1 MRYRLL
7 FLFGILPFLMIGQNP
22 LKKELKG
29 NGTSMFYSPS
39 QFSFTNQSG
48 ATVYITE
55 LKDNRSINWNKQV
68 NDSVKIESIGDFW
81 NFPVAIIFKNKINQ
95 DLSKANVNVDYS
107 AQGENIYKIEPTIDV
122 FYPNY
127 VLFPDKGYW
136 VLSKINM
143 NVSKGT
149 QKLFTKS
156 YQEYT
161 FFNKNINGYKEAFN
175 SDLKEGA
182 NVAMWSSMK
191 RLLDQFYADFN
202 DAMGGKS
209 IQSSDIAINTIGASS
224 IVNDANLNSQVAN
237 YSVSKNSKESGQAN
251 NYKLDGDVPPL
262 PPPADPKLEN
272 AVNSIGKTTTPN
284 PKLKQPV
291 SIPVLDSAKLAERR
305 AREELRKIALDSAKR
320 AKEESILATKKVEQE
335 EKEKIQFKRDSILR
349 FKKEALAMK
358 IREKT
363 QADSAKK
370 AEISQKIEAA
380 KKKREEEKAKLNP
393 KSMSETPADKSASV
407 PKNDEP
413 AIEKKK
419 PQSIAKNTLRR
430 SGTETVSEALRRIA
444 REIEEEENGAP
455 RVISIPIEKSVS
467 AENDGNK
474 DKNTDK
480 KKVREE
486 QIAKRNAEKAKIAE
500 EFKRRKS
507 ERDSLITLD
516 KQKKQDSLL
525 AIRKAKAME
534 IEQAVARV
542 KAAKDSVAKL
552 LAAKKY
558 VEDSAFMVRE
568 KERRREAVLAAQKA
582 AMEAERNFLI
592 KNPNAGEMFATVS
605 TDPPSKLPDTR
616 TREQVLAD
624 RIFTPKSESTKN
636 LLARVKLITP
646 EEEERMLSQMKTDDK
661 AIVDSFFIQ
670 MQKNRPVPTYTP
682 LDTVKAVASST
693 DTVPQTVS
701 KDDKK
706 TQIIE
711 KGLKSA
717 KDTKDTKKTQDK
729 KDLKSKVDTAAK
741 STQDKG
747 VKVTTNP
754 QDKVASPETKNS
766 KEQTPKN
773 PAKVEEPKKDS
784 TTKEKKAQDLEAEI
798 ERKKNEIN
806 ERRKKAKA
814 S

>member
-55 LKDNRSINWNKQV
+55 LKDNRSINWNKQA

-81 NFPVAIIFKNKINQ
+81 NFPIAIIFKNKINQ

-175 SDLKEGA
+175 TDLKEGA

-191 RLLDQFYADFN
+191 RLLDQFYGDFN

-224 IVNDANLNSQVAN
+224 IVKDANLNSQVAN
-237 YSVSKNSKESGQAN
+237 YSESKNSMESGQAN

-262 PPPADPKLEN
+262 PPPTDSKLEN
-272 AVNSIGKTTTPN
+272 AINSIGKTTTPN
-284 PKLKQPV
+284 PQLKLPT
-291 SIPVLDSAKLAERR
+291 SIPVIDSAKLAERKV
-305 AREELRKIALDSAKR
+305 REELRKIALDSAKR
-320 AKEESILATKKVEQE
+320 AKEELILATKKVEQE

-370 AEISQKIEAA
+370 VEISQKIEAA

-393 KSMSETPADKSASV
+393 KSISETAADKSVSV

-419 PQSIAKNTLRR
+419 PQSIAKKTFRR
-430 SGTETVSEALRRIA
+430 SGNETVSEALRRIA

-455 RVISIPIEKSVS
+455 RVISIPREKSVS
-467 AENDGNK
+467 AENDVNK
-474 DKNTDK
+474 DKN
-480 KKVREE
+480 KVREE
-486 QIAKRNAEKAKIAE
+486 QTAKRNAEKAKIAE
-500 EFKRRKS
+500 EVKRRKS
-507 ERDSLITLD
+507 ELDSLLSLD

-525 AIRKAKAME
+525 AIRKVKAME
-534 IEQAVARV
+534 IEQAMARA
-542 KAAKDSVAKL
+542 KASKDSMDKL
-552 LAAKKY
+552 IAAKKY
-558 VEDSAFMVRE
+558 IEDSTFMVRE

-605 TDPPSKLPDTR
+605 TDPPSKLPDAR
-616 TREQVLAD
+616 TREQILAD
-624 RIFTPKSESTKN
+624 RIFTPKSESTKS

-682 LDTVKAVASST
+682 LDTVKTVASPT
-693 DTVPQTVS
+693 ETVSKTVS

-717 KDTKDTKKTQDK
+717 KDAKDTKKAQDK
-729 KDLKSKVDTAAK
+729 KDLKSKLDTVAK
-741 STQDKG
+741 STPDK
-747 VKVTTNP
+747 VAKVTTNP
-754 QDKVASPETKNS
+754 QDKEASPETKSS
-766 KEQTPKN
+766 KEQKPKD
-773 PAKVEEPKKDS
+773 PAKAEEPKKDS

>member
-29 NGTSMFYSPS
+29 NGISMFYSPS

-55 LKDNRSINWNKQV
+55 LKDNRSINWNKQP

-81 NFPVAIIFKNKINQ
+81 NFPIAIIFKNKINQ

-149 QKLFTKS
+149 QKLFAKS

-175 SDLKEGA
+175 TDLKEGA

-191 RLLDQFYADFN
+191 RLLDQFYVDFN

-224 IVNDANLNSQVAN
+224 IVNDASLNSQVAN
-237 YSVSKNSKESGQAN
+237 YSVSKNSVESGQAN

-262 PPPADPKLEN
+262 PPPTDPKLEN

-284 PKLKQPV
+284 PTVKQST

-320 AKEESILATKKVEQE
+320 AKEELILATKKVEQE

-370 AEISQKIEAA
+370 VEISQKIEAA

-393 KSMSETPADKSASV
+393 KNVSESATDKSVSV
-407 PKNDEP
+407 PKNDDP

-419 PQSIAKNTLRR
+419 PQSIAKKTFRR
-430 SGTETVSEALRRIA
+430 SGNETVSEALRRIA

-455 RVISIPIEKSVS
+455 RVTSIPREKSVS
-467 AENDGNK
+467 AENDGTK
-474 DKNTDK
+474 DKN
-480 KKVREE
+480 KVREE
-486 QIAKRNAEKAKIAE
+486 QAAKRNAEKAKIAE
-500 EFKRRKS
+500 EFKRRES
-507 ERDSLITLD
+507 ERDSLLSLD

-534 IEQAVARV
+534 IEQAMARA
-542 KAAKDSVAKL
+542 KASKDSMDKL
-552 LAAKKY
+552 IAAKKY
-558 VEDSAFMVRE
+558 IEDSAFMVRE

-605 TDPPSKLPDTR
+605 TDPPSKLPDAR

-624 RIFTPKSESTKN
+624 RIFTPKSESTKS

-682 LDTVKAVASST
+682 LDTVKVVASST
-693 DTVPQTVS
+693 ETVSKTVS

-717 KDTKDTKKTQDK
+717 KDAKDTKTAQDK

-741 STQDKG
+741 STLDKGAKATTNAQDK
-747 VKVTTNP
+747 P
-754 QDKVASPETKNS
+754 ASPETKS
-766 KEQTPKN
+766 PKEQTPKD

-798 ERKKNEIN
+798 ERKKQEIY

-814 S
+814 G

>member
-29 NGTSMFYSPS
+29 NGISMFYSPS

-55 LKDNRSINWNKQV
+55 LKDNRSINWNKQP

-81 NFPVAIIFKNKINQ
+81 NFPIAIIFKNKINQ

-107 AQGENIYKIEPTIDV
+107 AQGENSYKIEPTIDV

-149 QKLFTKS
+149 QKLFAKS

-175 SDLKEGA
+175 TDLKEGA

-191 RLLDQFYADFN
+191 RLLDQFYVDFN

-224 IVNDANLNSQVAN
+224 IVNDASLNSQVAN
-237 YSVSKNSKESGQAN
+237 YSVSKNSVESGQAN

-262 PPPADPKLEN
+262 PPPTDPKLEN

-284 PKLKQPV
+284 PTVKQST

-320 AKEESILATKKVEQE
+320 AKEELILATKKVEQE

-370 AEISQKIEAA
+370 VEISQKIEAA

-393 KSMSETPADKSASV
+393 KNVSESATDKSVSV

-419 PQSIAKNTLRR
+419 PQSIAKKTFRR
-430 SGTETVSEALRRIA
+430 SGNETVSEALRRIA

-455 RVISIPIEKSVS
+455 RVTSIPREKSVS
-467 AENDGNK
+467 AENDGTK
-474 DKNTDK
+474 DKN
-480 KKVREE
+480 KVREE
-486 QIAKRNAEKAKIAE
+486 QAAKRNAEKAKIAE
-500 EFKRRKS
+500 EFKRRES
-507 ERDSLITLD
+507 ERDSLLSLD

-534 IEQAVARV
+534 IEQAMARA
-542 KAAKDSVAKL
+542 KASKDSMDKL
-552 LAAKKY
+552 IAAKKY
-558 VEDSAFMVRE
+558 IEDSAFMVRE

-605 TDPPSKLPDTR
+605 TDPPSKLPDAR

-624 RIFTPKSESTKN
+624 RIFTPKSESTKS

-682 LDTVKAVASST
+682 LDTVKVVASST
-693 DTVPQTVS
+693 ETVSKTVS

-717 KDTKDTKKTQDK
+717 KDAKDTKTAQDK

-741 STQDKG
+741 FTLDKGAKATTNAQDK
-747 VKVTTNP
+747 P
-754 QDKVASPETKNS
+754 ASPETKS
-766 KEQTPKN
+766 PKEQTPKD
-773 PAKVEEPKKDS
+773 PTKVEEPKKDS

-798 ERKKNEIN
+798 ERKKQEIY

>member
-55 LKDNRSINWNKQV
+55 LKDNRSIHWNKQV

-81 NFPVAIIFKNKINQ
+81 NFPMVVLFKNKINQ

-122 FYPNY
+122 LYPNFVIY
-127 VLFPDKGYW
+127 PDKGYW
-136 VLSKINM
+136 ILAKINM
-143 NVSKGT
+143 QVSKGT

-161 FFNKNINGYKEAFN
+161 FFNKNINGYKESFN
-175 SDLKEGA
+175 TDLKEGA

-191 RLLDQFYADFN
+191 RLLDQFYGDFN
-202 DAMGGKS
+202 EAMGGKS
-209 IQSSDIAINTIGASS
+209 IQSSDIALNTIGASS
-224 IVNDANLNSQVAN
+224 IVNDPNLNNQVTN
-237 YSVSKNSKESGQAN
+237 YSGTKNTKESSQPN

-262 PPPADPKLEN
+262 PPPTDSKLDN
-272 AVNSIGKTTTPN
+272 AVNSIGKPTTIN
-284 PKLKQPV
+284 ASIKQPV
-291 SIPVLDSAKLAERR
+291 SIPVLDSAKLAERK
-305 AREELRKIALDSAKR
+305 AREELRKKALDSAKR
-320 AKEESILATKKVEQE
+320 AKEELILATKKVEQD
-335 EKEKIQFKRDSILR
+335 EKEKIQFKRDSILKV
-349 FKKEALAMK
+349 KKDALALK

-363 QADSAKK
+363 QADSVKK
-370 AEISQKIEAA
+370 VEISQKIEAA

-393 KSMSETPADKSASV
+393 KIDSESTSDKSTTV
-407 PKNDEP
+407 PKNVEP
-413 AIEKKK
+413 VIEKKK
-419 PQSIAKNTLRR
+419 PQSIAKKTFRR
-430 SGTETVSEALRRIA
+430 SGNETISEALRRIA

-455 RVISIPIEKSVS
+455 RAAHAPIEKNSVVK
-467 AENDGNK
+467 NDVEPNNSK
-474 DKNTDK
+474 DDL
-480 KKVREE
+480 
-486 QIAKRNAEKAKIAE
+486 IAKRNAERAKIMAE
-500 EFKRRKS
+500 MKNKKG
-507 ERDSLITLD
+507 ERDSLLALD

-534 IEQAVARV
+534 IEQAMARA
-542 KAAKDSVAKL
+542 KASKDSVAKII
-552 LAAKKY
+552 AAKKY
-558 VEDSAFMVRE
+558 VEDSVLLVRE

-582 AMEAERNFLI
+582 AMEAERNYLS

-605 TDPPSKLPDTR
+605 TDPPSKLPDAR

-646 EEEERMLSQMKTDDK
+646 EEEARMLSQMKTDDK

-682 LDTVKAVASST
+682 LDTLKTSAPSKSDIA
-693 DTVPQTVS
+693 PKTVS

-706 TQIIE
+706 AQIIE

-717 KDTKDTKKTQDK
+717 KDAKDLKVTQDK
-729 KDLKSKVDTAAK
+729 KDAKSKVDSTAK
-741 STQDKG
+741 TVLDKG
-747 VKVTTNP
+747 IKATTNLKDKP
-754 QDKVASPETKNS
+754 AASSAKGTAPKETDKVEA
-766 KEQTPKN
+766 PKM
-773 PAKVEEPKKDS
+773 DS
-784 TTKEKKAQDLEAEI
+784 TTIEKKAQDLEAEI
-798 ERKKNEIN
+798 EKKKKEIN
-806 ERRKKAKA
+806 DRLKKAKA
-814 S
+814 W

>member
-55 LKDNRSINWNKQV
+55 LKDNRSIHWNKQV
-68 NDSVKIESIGDFW
+68 NDSVRIESIGDFW
-81 NFPVAIIFKNKINQ
+81 NFPMVVLFKNKINQ

-122 FYPNY
+122 LYPNF
-127 VLFPDKGYW
+127 VLYPNKGYW
-136 VLSKINM
+136 ILAKINM
-143 NVSKGT
+143 QVSKGS

-161 FFNKNINGYKEAFN
+161 FFNKNINGYKESFN
-175 SDLKEGA
+175 TDLKEGA

-191 RLLDQFYADFN
+191 RLLDQFYGDLN
-202 DAMGGKS
+202 GVMGGKS
-209 IQSSDIAINTIGASS
+209 IQSSDIALNTIGASN
-224 IVNDANLNSQVAN
+224 IANDANLNNQVDN
-237 YSVSKNSKESGQAN
+237 YSGTKSTKESNPPN

-262 PPPADPKLEN
+262 PPPTDSKLDN
-272 AVNSIGKTTTPN
+272 AVNSMGKPTTINTTI
-284 PKLKQPV
+284 KQPT
-291 SIPVLDSAKLAERR
+291 SIPVLDSAKLAERK
-305 AREELRKIALDSAKR
+305 AREELRKKALDSAKR
-320 AKEESILATKKVEQE
+320 AKEELVLATKKVEQD
-335 EKEKIQFKRDSILR
+335 EKEKIQFKRDSILKV
-349 FKKEALAMK
+349 KKDALALK

-393 KSMSETPADKSASV
+393 KSDSESTSDKSASV
-407 PKNDEP
+407 PKNVEP
-413 AIEKKK
+413 AVEKKK
-419 PQSIAKNTLRR
+419 PQSIAKKTFRR
-430 SGTETVSEALRRIA
+430 SGNETISEALRRIA
-444 REIEEEENGAP
+444 KEIEEEENGAP
-455 RVISIPIEKSVS
+455 RVAHAPIEKNSTVNNETEPNNS
-467 AENDGNK
+467 
-474 DKNTDK
+474 
-480 KKVREE
+480 KVDL
-486 QIAKRNAEKAKIAE
+486 IAKRNAERAKIMAE
-500 EFKRRKS
+500 MKNKKG
-507 ERDSLITLD
+507 ERDSLLALD

-534 IEQAVARV
+534 IEQAMARA
-542 KAAKDSVAKL
+542 KASKDSVAKII
-552 LAAKKY
+552 AAKKY
-558 VEDSAFMVRE
+558 VEDSVLLVRE

-582 AMEAERNFLI
+582 AMEAERNYLS

-605 TDPPSKLPDTR
+605 TDPPSKLPDAR

-646 EEEERMLSQMKTDDK
+646 EEEARMLSQMKTDDK

-682 LDTVKAVASST
+682 LDTLKTSAPSKSDIA
-693 DTVPQTVS
+693 PKTVS

-706 TQIIE
+706 AQIIE

-717 KDTKDTKKTQDK
+717 KDAKDLKVTQDK
-729 KDLKSKVDTAAK
+729 KDAKSKVDSTAR
-741 STQDKG
+741 TVLDKG
-747 VKVTTNP
+747 VKATTNLKDKP
-754 QDKVASPETKNS
+754 AASTAKGTAPKETDKVEA
-766 KEQTPKN
+766 PKM
-773 PAKVEEPKKDS
+773 DS
-784 TTKEKKAQDLEAEI
+784 TTIEKKAQDLEAEI
-798 ERKKNEIN
+798 EKKKKEIN
-806 ERRKKAKA
+806 DRLKKAKA
-814 S
+814 W

>member
-55 LKDNRSINWNKQV
+55 LKDNRSIHWNKQV
-68 NDSVKIESIGDFW
+68 NDSVRIESIGDFW
-81 NFPVAIIFKNKINQ
+81 NFPMVVLFKNKINQ

-122 FYPNY
+122 LYPNF
-127 VLFPDKGYW
+127 VLYPNKGYW
-136 VLSKINM
+136 ILAKINM
-143 NVSKGT
+143 QVSKGS

-161 FFNKNINGYKEAFN
+161 FFNKNINGYKESFN
-175 SDLKEGA
+175 TDLKEGA

-191 RLLDQFYADFN
+191 RLLDQFYGDLN
-202 DAMGGKS
+202 GVMGGKS
-209 IQSSDIAINTIGASS
+209 IQSSDIALNTIGASN
-224 IVNDANLNSQVAN
+224 IANDANLNNQVDN
-237 YSVSKNSKESGQAN
+237 YSGTKNNKESNPPN

-262 PPPADPKLEN
+262 PPPTDSKLDN
-272 AVNSIGKTTTPN
+272 AVNSIGKPTTINATI
-284 PKLKQPV
+284 KQPT
-291 SIPVLDSAKLAERR
+291 SIPVLDSAKLAERK
-305 AREELRKIALDSAKR
+305 AREELRKKALDSAKR
-320 AKEESILATKKVEQE
+320 AKEELVLATKKVEQD
-335 EKEKIQFKRDSILR
+335 EKEKIQFKRDSILKV
-349 FKKEALAMK
+349 KKDALALK

-393 KSMSETPADKSASV
+393 KSDSESTSDKSASV
-407 PKNDEP
+407 PKNVEP
-413 AIEKKK
+413 AVEKKK
-419 PQSIAKNTLRR
+419 PQSIAKKTFRR
-430 SGTETVSEALRRIA
+430 SGNETISEALRRIA
-444 REIEEEENGAP
+444 KEIEEEENGAP
-455 RVISIPIEKSVS
+455 RVAHAPIEKNSTVNNE
-467 AENDGNK
+467 AEPNNS
-474 DKNTDK
+474 
-480 KKVREE
+480 KVDL
-486 QIAKRNAEKAKIAE
+486 IAKRNAERAKIMAE
-500 EFKRRKS
+500 MKNKKG
-507 ERDSLITLD
+507 ERDSLLALD

-534 IEQAVARV
+534 IEQAMARA
-542 KAAKDSVAKL
+542 KASKDSVAKII
-552 LAAKKY
+552 AAKKY
-558 VEDSAFMVRE
+558 VEDSVLLVRE

-582 AMEAERNFLI
+582 AMEAERNYLS

-605 TDPPSKLPDTR
+605 TDPPSKLPDAR

-646 EEEERMLSQMKTDDK
+646 EEEARMLSQMKTDDK

-682 LDTVKAVASST
+682 LDTLKTSAPSKSDIA
-693 DTVPQTVS
+693 PKTVS

-706 TQIIE
+706 AQIIE

-717 KDTKDTKKTQDK
+717 KDAKDLKVTQDK
-729 KDLKSKVDTAAK
+729 KDAKSKVD
-741 STQDKG
+741 STVRTVLDKG
-747 VKVTTNP
+747 VKATTNLKDKP
-754 QDKVASPETKNS
+754 AASTAKGTAPKETDKVESPKM
-766 KEQTPKN
+766 
-773 PAKVEEPKKDS
+773 DS
-784 TTKEKKAQDLEAEI
+784 TTIEKKAQDLEAEI
-798 ERKKNEIN
+798 EKKKKEIN
-806 ERRKKAKA
+806 DRLKKAKA
-814 S
+814 W

>member
-55 LKDNRSINWNKQV
+55 LKDNRSINWNKQP

-81 NFPVAIIFKNKINQ
+81 NFPIAIIFKNKINQ

-175 SDLKEGA
+175 TDLKEGA

-191 RLLDQFYADFN
+191 RLLDQFYVDFN

-224 IVNDANLNSQVAN
+224 IVNDASLNSQVAN
-237 YSVSKNSKESGQAN
+237 YSVSKNSVESGQAN

-262 PPPADPKLEN
+262 PPPTDPKLEN

-284 PKLKQPV
+284 PTVKQST

-320 AKEESILATKKVEQE
+320 AKEELILATKKVEQE

-370 AEISQKIEAA
+370 VEISQKIEAA

-393 KSMSETPADKSASV
+393 KNVSESATDKSVSV

-419 PQSIAKNTLRR
+419 PQSIAKKTFRR
-430 SGTETVSEALRRIA
+430 SGNETVSEALRRIA

-455 RVISIPIEKSVS
+455 RVTSIPREKSVS
-467 AENDGNK
+467 AENDGTK
-474 DKNTDK
+474 DKN
-480 KKVREE
+480 KVREE
-486 QIAKRNAEKAKIAE
+486 QAAKRNAEKAKIAE
-500 EFKRRKS
+500 EFKRRES
-507 ERDSLITLD
+507 ERDSLLSLD

-534 IEQAVARV
+534 IEQAMARA
-542 KAAKDSVAKL
+542 KASKDSMDKL
-552 LAAKKY
+552 IAAKKY
-558 VEDSAFMVRE
+558 IEDSAFMVRE

-605 TDPPSKLPDTR
+605 TDPPSKLPDAR

-624 RIFTPKSESTKN
+624 RIFTPKSESTKS

-682 LDTVKAVASST
+682 LDTVKVVASST
-693 DTVPQTVS
+693 ETVSKTVS

-717 KDTKDTKKTQDK
+717 KDAKDTKTAQDK

-741 STQDKG
+741 FTLDKGAKATTNAQDK
-747 VKVTTNP
+747 P
-754 QDKVASPETKNS
+754 ASPETKS
-766 KEQTPKN
+766 PKEQTPKD

-798 ERKKNEIN
+798 ERKKQEIY

>member
-55 LKDNRSINWNKQV
+55 LKDNRSIHWNKQV
-68 NDSVKIESIGDFW
+68 NDSVRIESIGDFW
-81 NFPVAIIFKNKINQ
+81 NFPMVVLFKNKINQ

-122 FYPNY
+122 LYPNF
-127 VLFPDKGYW
+127 VLYPNKGYW
-136 VLSKINM
+136 ILAKINM
-143 NVSKGT
+143 QVSKGS

-161 FFNKNINGYKEAFN
+161 FFNKNINGYKESFN
-175 SDLKEGA
+175 TDLKEGA

-191 RLLDQFYADFN
+191 RLLDQFYGDLN
-202 DAMGGKS
+202 GVMGGKS
-209 IQSSDIAINTIGASS
+209 IQSSDIALNTIGASN
-224 IVNDANLNSQVAN
+224 IANDANLNNQVDN
-237 YSVSKNSKESGQAN
+237 YSGTKSTKESNQPN

-262 PPPADPKLEN
+262 PPPTDSKLDN
-272 AVNSIGKTTTPN
+272 AVNSMGKPTTINTTI
-284 PKLKQPV
+284 KQPT
-291 SIPVLDSAKLAERR
+291 SIPVLDSAKLAERK
-305 AREELRKIALDSAKR
+305 AREELRKKALDSAKR
-320 AKEESILATKKVEQE
+320 AKEELVLATKKVEQD
-335 EKEKIQFKRDSILR
+335 EKEKIQFKRDSILKV
-349 FKKEALAMK
+349 KKDALALK

-393 KSMSETPADKSASV
+393 KSDSESTSDKSASV
-407 PKNDEP
+407 PKNVEP
-413 AIEKKK
+413 AVEKKK
-419 PQSIAKNTLRR
+419 PQSIAKKTFRR
-430 SGTETVSEALRRIA
+430 SGNETISEALRRIA
-444 REIEEEENGAP
+444 KEIEEEENGAP
-455 RVISIPIEKSVS
+455 RVAHAPIEKNSTVNNEVEPNNS
-467 AENDGNK
+467 
-474 DKNTDK
+474 
-480 KKVREE
+480 KVDL
-486 QIAKRNAEKAKIAE
+486 IAKRNAERAKIMAE
-500 EFKRRKS
+500 MKNKKG
-507 ERDSLITLD
+507 ERDSLLALD

-525 AIRKAKAME
+525 SIRKAKAME
-534 IEQAVARV
+534 IEQAMARA
-542 KAAKDSVAKL
+542 KASKDSVAKII
-552 LAAKKY
+552 AAKKY
-558 VEDSAFMVRE
+558 VEDSVLLVRE

-582 AMEAERNFLI
+582 AMEAERNYLS

-605 TDPPSKLPDTR
+605 TDPPSKLPDAR

-646 EEEERMLSQMKTDDK
+646 EEEARMLSQMKTDDK

-682 LDTVKAVASST
+682 LDTLKTSAPSKSDIA
-693 DTVPQTVS
+693 PKTVS

-706 TQIIE
+706 AQIIE

-717 KDTKDTKKTQDK
+717 KDAKDLKVTQDK
-729 KDLKSKVDTAAK
+729 KDAKSKVDSTAK
-741 STQDKG
+741 TVLDKG
-747 VKVTTNP
+747 VKATTNLKDKP
-754 QDKVASPETKNS
+754 AASSAKGTAPKETDKVEA
-766 KEQTPKN
+766 PKM
-773 PAKVEEPKKDS
+773 DS
-784 TTKEKKAQDLEAEI
+784 TTIEKKAQDLEAEI
-798 ERKKNEIN
+798 EKKKKEIN
-806 ERRKKAKA
+806 DRLKKAKA
-814 S
+814 W

>member
-55 LKDNRSINWNKQV
+55 LKDNRSIHWNKQV
-68 NDSVKIESIGDFW
+68 NDSVRIESIGDFW
-81 NFPVAIIFKNKINQ
+81 NFPMVVLFKNKINQ

-122 FYPNY
+122 LYPNF
-127 VLFPDKGYW
+127 VLYPNKGYW
-136 VLSKINM
+136 ILAKINM
-143 NVSKGT
+143 QVSKGS

-161 FFNKNINGYKEAFN
+161 FFNKNINGYKESFN
-175 SDLKEGA
+175 TDLKEGA

-191 RLLDQFYADFN
+191 RLLDQFYGDLN
-202 DAMGGKS
+202 GVMGGKS
-209 IQSSDIAINTIGASS
+209 VQSSDIALNTIGASN
-224 IVNDANLNSQVAN
+224 IANDANLNNQVDN
-237 YSVSKNSKESGQAN
+237 YSGTKNTKESNQPN

-262 PPPADPKLEN
+262 PPPTDSKLDN
-272 AVNSIGKTTTPN
+272 AVNSIGKPTTINATI
-284 PKLKQPV
+284 KQPT
-291 SIPVLDSAKLAERR
+291 SIPVLDSAKLAERK
-305 AREELRKIALDSAKR
+305 AREELRKKALDSAKR
-320 AKEESILATKKVEQE
+320 AKEELVLATKKVEQD
-335 EKEKIQFKRDSILR
+335 EKEKIQFKRDSILKV
-349 FKKEALAMK
+349 KKDALALK

-393 KSMSETPADKSASV
+393 KSDSESTSDKSASV
-407 PKNDEP
+407 PKNVEP
-413 AIEKKK
+413 VIEKKK
-419 PQSIAKNTLRR
+419 PQSIAKKTFRR
-430 SGTETVSEALRRIA
+430 SGNETISEALRRIA
-444 REIEEEENGAP
+444 KEIEEEENGAP
-455 RVISIPIEKSVS
+455 RVVHAPIEKNSTVNNE
-467 AENDGNK
+467 AEPNNSKGDL
-474 DKNTDK
+474 
-480 KKVREE
+480 
-486 QIAKRNAEKAKIAE
+486 IAKRNAERAKIMAE
-500 EFKRRKS
+500 MKNKKG
-507 ERDSLITLD
+507 ERDSLLALD

-534 IEQAVARV
+534 IEQAMARA
-542 KAAKDSVAKL
+542 KASKDSVAKII
-552 LAAKKY
+552 AAKKY
-558 VEDSAFMVRE
+558 VEDSVLLVRE

-582 AMEAERNFLI
+582 AMEAERNYLS

-605 TDPPSKLPDTR
+605 TDPPSKLPDAR

-646 EEEERMLSQMKTDDK
+646 EEEARMLSQMKTDDK

-682 LDTVKAVASST
+682 LDTLKISAPSKSDIA
-693 DTVPQTVS
+693 PKTVS

-706 TQIIE
+706 AQIIE

-717 KDTKDTKKTQDK
+717 KDAKDLKVTQDK
-729 KDLKSKVDTAAK
+729 KDAKSKVDSTAK
-741 STQDKG
+741 TVLDKG
-747 VKVTTNP
+747 VKAATNLKDKP
-754 QDKVASPETKNS
+754 AASSAKGTAPKETDKVEA
-766 KEQTPKN
+766 PKM
-773 PAKVEEPKKDS
+773 DS
-784 TTKEKKAQDLEAEI
+784 TTIEKKAQDLEAEI
-798 ERKKNEIN
+798 EKKKKEIN
-806 ERRKKAKA
+806 DRLKKAKA
-814 S
+814 W